1 MGKRASRPAGTPT
14 ETTLAR
20 NLRLDF
26 MDGESPFVALNPPA
40 RGEYFLEPLPMLY
53 SLSRQ
58 NMPSSFNHWLDWIL
72 PIALYLLGI
81 LVIALVV
88 NRLLRAVTNLVI
100 KQASGQGR
108 QAQLRE
114 QQTRTLAGVLYGAG
128 SKVVWVVALLMALE
142 KLGFSTTPAVTLAGL
157 ASLAVGFGAQTL
169 VRDVIMGFYIVLE
182 DQYVVG
188 DTIQIGD
195 YIGRVEHLTLRRTVI
210 RDARGALVTIANG
223 EIRTVSNLSRDW
235 SQAFVDVSLAPES
248 PVEKTLQALET
259 AAAAL
264 RGDPAWSQAL
274 VDGPRI
280 LGVQSFDRSSTTV
293 RLQVRTAPTRQDE
306 VARELRRR
314 IQVEFQKQGIPT
326 SSVHRIELAG
336 VAHPSQEAAQADAG
350 S

>member
-1 MGKRASRPAGTPT
+1 
-14 ETTLAR
+14 
-20 NLRLDF
+20 
-26 MDGESPFVALNPPA
+26 
-40 RGEYFLEPLPMLY
+40 
-53 SLSRQ
+53 
-58 NMPSSFNHWLDWIL
+58 MPSSFNHWLDSNL
-72 PIALYLLGI
+72 PNALHLLGI
-81 LVIALVV
+81 FVFALVL

-100 KQASGQGR
+100 KQASAPGR
-108 QAQLRE
+108 SAQLRE
-114 QQTRTLAGVLYGAG
+114 QQTRTLAGVLYGAA
-128 SKVVWVVALLMALE
+128 SKVVWGVALLTALPE
-142 KLGFSTTPAVTLAGL
+142 FGINVTPVATLAGL
-157 ASLAVGFGAQTL
+157 ASLALGFGAQNL
-169 VRDVIMGFYIVLE
+169 VRDIITGFYIVLE
-182 DQYVVG
+182 DQYAVG
-188 DTIQIGD
+188 DTIQFAD
-195 YIGRVEHLTLRRTVI
+195 YAGRVEHLTLRRTVI

-280 LGVQSFDRSSTTV
+280 LGVQNFDRSSTTV

-314 IQVEFQKQGIPT
+314 IQVEFQKQGIPI

-336 VAHPSQEAAQADAG
+336 VSHSSPEEAKADGA